1 MKKFILL
8 GALVIAAMSCGQ
20 KEGGKEEPDPEIK
33 VVSVTVLPQSVTLKP
48 GETSQLSATVIPENA
63 TDKTVVWVSS
73 APGVATVTAE
83 GLVKA
88 IADGEASITASCG
101 GKQSACAVKVVKPVV
116 AASSVTL
123 DKTGMSLVEGETATL
138 HATVLPED
146 TTDKTVTWT
155 SSNTAVATVDGG
167 TVTAVLEGTATITAS
182 CGAAFAT
189 CEITVARPEFPVTS
203 VTLDYDSL
211 TLLKGEVKLLTATVL
226 PENATNPAV
235 TWTSSDAAVVKVS
248 EGKLEAL
255 SAGKATIYAKAGNIT
270 ATCEVTVTQ
279 VNAGENEG
287 TGSENWN

>member
-8 GALVIAAMSCGQ
+8 GALVLAAMSCGQ

-63 TDKTVVWVSS
+63 TDKTVVWASS

-116 AASSVTL
+116 AASSVIL
-123 DKTGMSLVEGETATL
+123 DKTGMDLVEGETATL
-138 HATVLPED
+138 HPTVLPED

-155 SSNTAVATVDGG
+155 SSDTAVASVEDG
-167 TVTAVLEGTATITAS
+167 TVTAVSEGTATITAT

-189 CEITVARPEFPVTS
+189 CQVNVRRPEFPVTS
-203 VTLDYDSL
+203 VTLDYSSL

-226 PENATNPAV
+226 PENATNPSV
-235 TWTSSDAAVVKVS
+235 TWTSSDPAVVKVS
-248 EGKLEAL
+248 EGKLEAI
-255 SAGKATIYAKAGNIT
+255 SAGKATISAKAGNIT
-270 ATCEVTVTQ
+270 ASCEVTVTQ

>member
-63 TDKTVVWVSS
+63 TDKTVVWASS

-116 AASSVTL
+116 AASSVIL
-123 DKTGMSLVEGETATL
+123 DKTGMDLVEGETATL
-138 HATVLPED
+138 HPTVLPED

-155 SSNTAVATVDGG
+155 SSNTAVASVEDG
-167 TVTAVLEGTATITAS
+167 TVTAVSEGTATITAT

-189 CEITVARPEFPVTS
+189 CQVNVRRPEFPVTS
-203 VTLDYDSL
+203 VTLDYSSL

-226 PENATNPAV
+226 PENATNPSV
-235 TWTSSDAAVVKVS
+235 TWTSSDPAVVKVS
-248 EGKLEAL
+248 EGKLEAI
-255 SAGKATIYAKAGNIT
+255 SAGKATISAKAGNIT
-270 ATCEVTVTQ
+270 ASCEVTVTQ